1 MEVEFIND
9 EGEKEL
15 RPYVA
20 NKYIKEYYKNQDNMT
35 KELFE
40 KGILSYELIAE
51 ATGLTRTIVENT
63 ITKTTKEPEI
73 ESRRMIH
80 YFLIRL
86 LSRVGEYNL
95 KCMDCSRRR
104 VANNNIIQML
114 LYVLIIRTKRKKNN
128 KMKGGG

>member
-1 MEVEFIND
+1 MDEDDVEVEVIND

-51 ATGLTRTIVENT
+51 VTGLTRTVVENT

-73 ESRRMIH
+73 ETRRMIH
-80 YFLIRL
+80 LFFNKDFYPEL
-86 LSRVGEYNL
+86 GEYNL

-104 VANNNIIQML
+104 GCKQHYHVDVIVCPN
-114 LYVLIIRTKRKKNN
+114 YKK
-128 KMKGGG
+128 KKVKKK

>member
-1 MEVEFIND
+1 MEVEVIND

-35 KELFE
+35 EELFE

-51 ATGLTRTIVENT
+51 TTGLTRTVVENT

-73 ESRRMIH
+73 ETRRMIH
-80 YFLIRL
+80 LFFNKDFYPEL
-86 LSRVGEYNL
+86 GEYNL

-104 VANNNIIQML
+104 GCKQHYYTDVIICPD
-114 LYVLIIRTKRKKNN
+114 YKEKKRKK
-128 KMKGGG
+128 K